1 MKISNQSIMTTL
13 IQRLTVICVLLC
25 TSFFCWGQSLSIV
38 LTKKHDYNYNHN
50 DESEFGHRV
59 PPRPITCTI
68 DFTSSEISFSPDIED
83 IEYYELWDV
92 SQSLL
97 LYTGIDSSILV
108 NTIRGLNQECILI
121 VITDSMS
128 YTGYINN

>member
-25 TSFFCWGQSLSIV
+25 TSVFCWGQSLSIV

-59 PPRPITCTI
+59 PPRPITCII

-97 LYTGIDSSILV
+97 LYTGTDSSTLV
-108 NTIRGLNQECILI
+108 NTIRGLNQECMLI
-121 VITDSMS
+121 VITNSMS
-128 YTGYINN
+128 YTGYINH